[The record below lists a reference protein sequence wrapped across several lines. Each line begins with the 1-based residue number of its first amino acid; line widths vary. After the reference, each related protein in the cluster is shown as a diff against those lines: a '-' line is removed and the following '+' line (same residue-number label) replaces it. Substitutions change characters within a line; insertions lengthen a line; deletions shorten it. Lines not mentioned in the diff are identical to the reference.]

1 MSYNFSYFDYE
12 DQAQE
17 DPPDPPEPPPDGTP
31 YPEDDALTI
40 VSPED
45 DDPDE

>member
-1 MSYNFSYFDYE
+1 MAYNFSYFDYE
-12 DQAQE
+12 DQ
-17 DPPDPPEPPPDGTP
+17 PDPPEPPPDGTP
-31 YPEDDALTI
+31 YPEDEALTI

>member
-1 MSYNFSYFDYE
+1 MQYNFGYE
-12 DQAQE
+12 DE
-17 DPPDPPEPPPDGTP
+17 PEPEPPPDGTP
-31 YPEDDALTI
+31 YPEFGALTI